1 MKNILRSTAVLAL
14 LLITTRGLAN
24 EPKLNLELEKDSKSL
39 VFEMNSN
46 DGESKII
53 LTNNESKTIYSEKI
67 IDESCVKKFNLKN
80 LEFGTYHFTIENESK
95 SVIYTLNGQIAGI
108 NITKIEENLIQVS
121 IFRKVEKN
129 VYVNLLNID
138 QNKVDIELLNQDG
151 RVFFK
156 EARKGESVDGKTFN
170 FEKAKK
176 GTYTINVN
184 VGEKTY
190 Y

>member
-1 MKNILRSTAVLAL
+1 LR
-14 LLITTRGLAN
+14 
-24 EPKLNLELEKDSKSL
+24 
-39 VFEMNSN
+39 
-46 DGESKII
+46 
-53 LTNNESKTIYSEKI
+53 
-67 IDESCVKKFNLKN
+67 KK
-80 LEFGTYHFTIENESK
+80 
-95 SVIYTLNGQIAGI
+95 
-108 NITKIEENLIQVS
+108 
-121 IFRKVEKN
+121 

-151 RVFFK
+151 SVFFK

-190 Y
+190 S